1 MEQPII
7 GKIEQLTYFNPP
19 NPDNKKNPGFEAQIS
34 SDKADHKREL
44 TNEFEKCLNGKLR
57 TLGAMIGAVCCFLVD
72 EDLAT
77 AAELEAL
84 TTSILKNTGEDVFDS
99 QKFFEDLQGGEID
112 D

>member
-1 MEQPII
+1 
-7 GKIEQLTYFNPP
+7 
-19 NPDNKKNPGFEAQIS
+19 
-34 SDKADHKREL
+34 
-44 TNEFEKCLNGKLR
+44 
-57 TLGAMIGAVCCFLVD
+57 MIGAVCCFLVD

>member
-7 GKIEQLTYFNPP
+7 GKIEQM
-19 NPDNKKNPGFEAQIS
+19 S
-34 SDKADHKREL
+34 
-44 TNEFEKCLNGKLR
+44 EFEKRINGKFR

-77 AAELEAL
+77 SAELEAL
-84 TTSILKNTGEDVFDS
+84 TTSILNSTGEDEFDP
-99 QKFFEDLQGGEID
+99 QKFFEDLRDGEVD